1 MKIRVISCWH
11 IHIDNVAL
19 PPVSFQFITLGIG
32 IGSIC
37 VNLHSEFVEK
47 QIAVFFVVK
56 LDFTTEDSLH

>member
-1 MKIRVISCWH
+1 MKIREISYWH
-11 IHIDNVAL
+11 VHTDNVAL
-19 PPVSFQFITLGIG
+19 PLVSFQFVTLG

-47 QIAVFFVVK
+47 QIAAFFLVK